1 MTIAVTFAGSPAD
14 LDVFVA
20 DLDALGCTG
29 VLEEEHAL
37 HAYWPAEA
45 WTDNVKTGLSALGL
59 PFETHQIED
68 QNWNAAWEASIVPVE
83 AGPFL
88 IKPTWTER
96 PKGTAHLGVIEIDP
110 KMSFGTGHHETT
122 RLVLGFLPQW
132 LRTGDRVL
140 DAGTGTGVLGI
151 GALKL
156 GAAHVIGFDIDPWA
170 QENVLENLDLN
181 EARSQFEFREG
192 AIDAVPEDGF
202 DLILANINRNVLIDL
217 VPVFAHKLAASGR
230 LIL

>member
-1 MTIAVTFAGSPAD
+1 
-14 LDVFVA
+14 
-20 DLDALGCTG
+20 
-29 VLEEEHAL
+29 
-37 HAYWPAEA
+37 
-45 WTDNVKTGLSALGL
+45 
-59 PFETHQIED
+59 
-68 QNWNAAWEASIVPVE
+68 
-83 AGPFL
+83 
-88 IKPTWTER
+88 
-96 PKGTAHLGVIEIDP
+96 
-110 KMSFGTGHHETT
+110 
-122 RLVLGFLPQW
+122 
-132 LRTGDRVL
+132 
-140 DAGTGTGVLGI
+140 

-230 LIL
+230 LILAGLLRSDTALMTEHAAQHRLYLAASAQEGDWWSGVFRLAT